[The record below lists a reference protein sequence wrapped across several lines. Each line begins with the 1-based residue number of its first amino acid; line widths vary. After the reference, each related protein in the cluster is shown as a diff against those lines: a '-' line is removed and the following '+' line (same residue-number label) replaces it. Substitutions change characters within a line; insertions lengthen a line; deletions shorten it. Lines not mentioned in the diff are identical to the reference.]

1 MRLVAQGFLQKPSID
16 YEETF
21 SPVMDAITYNFLI
34 SLAVPK
40 RLDMCLMNVI
50 TIYLYG
56 SMDNDIY
63 IKIPKGF
70 KLPEANSTKPRSMYL
85 IKLQRSLYGYKQ
97 SGRMWYNRLSEYLLK
112 EGYMNNPIC
121 PCIFIKK
128 SETGFAII
136 AVYVDDLNLV
146 GTPEELTRTTNYL
159 KKEFEM
165 KDLGKTKFYQC
176 LQIEHFPNGV
186 LAHQSTYIKKV

>member
-1 MRLVAQGFLQKPSID
+1 MG
-16 YEETF
+16 
-21 SPVMDAITYNFLI
+21 AITYNFLI

-70 KLPEANSTKPRSMYL
+70 KLPEANSTEPHSMYL

-97 SGRMWYNRLSEYLLK
+97 SGCMWYNFFSECLLK
-112 EGYMNNPIC
+112 EMHVNNTIY

-128 SETGFAII
+128 SKLEFAITV
-136 AVYVDDLNLV
+136 VYVDYLNLV
-146 GTPEELTRTTNYL
+146 GTSEELTR
-159 KKEFEM
+159 
-165 KDLGKTKFYQC
+165 
-176 LQIEHFPNGV
+176 I
-186 LAHQSTYIKKV
+186 III